1 MPRKTFFLFF
11 LSGAL
16 LPGAAGLP
24 SDSALFSIET
34 SGNDA
39 LRAGAYRQALQ
50 ELGNAATPAG
60 LLKRAIASVRSGD
73 TAGAL
78 AALTAGPAGDTA
90 LAPFALEMT
99 GDIIVKRQPE
109 LALDFYGRALQA
121 GVPGR
126 YRSRIFDKIYAI
138 VGDDTDRVAQSFLW
152 PDYSLWWN
160 ARRPPPPEPL
170 CGVIDS
176 CAAAG
181 RWMEVDSLVV
191 LSLSTLS
198 DSVRCAV
205 VKSLCCGPASGGRA
219 ADTALSAAALFLM
232 AKTALECGKTG
243 VAGRMAAASR
253 TRPDFGAAVG
263 EREFA
268 RFRGKLLFSDKQYEP
283 AITAL
288 AGYVRR
294 FGYESDIGMLIAR
307 AYKNLDNN
315 EEAADWYDRFI
326 ARTPRYPGM
335 AEVLWRRAW
344 IEEERGKPR
353 TAAVFYKKIFKYYP
367 RSARAEESFIR
378 HALSLYRE
386 EKYNDALRELAPFE
400 TKFRE
405 PALLPACRYWRAKC
419 FLGLSRIDTARKQLS
434 ALAQEEPYNYY
445 AERARDLLLLYGDSA
460 GAALRID
467 TTADIERALRWLDSL
482 VPPSGKSLSSD
493 DSLNIR
499 RGLFL
504 AATGAAADAELF
516 IEPVELSCPADLSL
530 EFRIAL
536 FYRSLGAMTQASRSG
551 RRLAW
556 RIPPEFRASIPLPIY
571 EVMYPFYYSDI
582 VNGEAPRRR
591 LDPALVLGVIR
602 QESIFN
608 PSIVSR
614 AGAVGLMQI
623 MPATGAEIARDLGE
637 QFSVDTLY
645 DPRANIRYGTFYLRK
660 LLNQFSGNEV
670 LAIAGYN
677 GGPHN
682 ARAWYALS
690 RDKDFDL
697 FVEDIGF
704 SETRNYVKKVLA
716 NYWFYRRLS
725 RGGPFA
731 PSR

>member
-1 MPRKTFFLFF
+1 MRLKTIILFF
-11 LSGAL
+11 LACPL
-16 LPGAAGLP
+16 LVAAAESPPDAGF
-24 SDSALFSIET
+24 FSTET
-34 SGNDA
+34 CGNDA
-39 LRAGAYRQALQ
+39 LRAGAYGQALE
-50 ELGNAATPAG
+50 ELHSAATPAG
-60 LLKRAIASVRSGD
+60 LLKRAIACLRNGD

-78 AALTAGPAGDTA
+78 SALTAGPADDTV
-90 LAPFALEMT
+90 LSPFALELI
-99 GDIIVKRQPE
+99 GDILVRNRPE
-109 LALDFYGRALQA
+109 VALDFYGRALQT

-126 YRSRIFDKIYAI
+126 YRNRIFEKIYAL
-138 VGDDTDRVAQSFLW
+138 VGDDTGRVVFSPLW

-160 ARRPPPPEPL
+160 ARRPQLPEPL
-170 CGVIDS
+170 CGTIDS

-181 RWMEVDSLVV
+181 QWPQVDSLVV
-191 LSLSTLS
+191 RSLTALS
-198 DSVRCAV
+198 DSAQCAV
-205 VKSLCCGPASGGRA
+205 VKSLCGGPASGGRA
-219 ADTALSAAALFLM
+219 ADTALSAAALFIM
-232 AKTALECGKTG
+232 AKAALECGKTG

-253 TRPDFGAAVG
+253 TRPDFDAAVG
-263 EREFA
+263 ERELA
-268 RFRGKLLFSDKQYEP
+268 RFRGKLLFNDKKYEP
-283 AITAL
+283 AVNEL

-294 FGYESDIGMLIAR
+294 FGYESDIGLLLAR

-315 EEAADWYDRFI
+315 DDAADWYDRFI

-353 TAAVFYKKIFKYYP
+353 TAAAFFKRIFKYYP
-367 RSARAEESFIR
+367 RSSRAEESFIR
-378 HALSLYRE
+378 HALCLYRE
-386 EKYNDALRELAPFE
+386 EKYGDALRELAQFE
-400 TKFRE
+400 TKFRG

-419 FLGLSRIDTARKQLS
+419 FLGLSQTDTAKRQLS
-434 ALAQEEPYNYY
+434 ALAREEPYDYY
-445 AERARDLLLLYGDSA
+445 AQRARDLLLLYGDST
-460 GAALRID
+460 GAALCLD
-467 TTADIERALRWLDSL
+467 TVSDIEQAVRWLDSAA
-482 VPPSGKSLSSD
+482 PPSGNTLSAD

-504 AATGAAADAELF
+504 AATGSAADAGIFL
-516 IEPVELSCPADLSL
+516 EPVELSCPGNLSL

-536 FYRSLGAMTQASRSG
+536 FYRGIGAMTPASRSG

-556 RIPPEFRASIPLPIY
+556 RIPSEFRATIPLPVL
-571 EVMYPFYYSDI
+571 EVMYPFYYSDV
-582 VNGEAPRRR
+582 VNREAPRRR
-591 LDPALVLGVIR
+591 IDPALVLGVIR
-602 QESIFN
+602 QESVFN

-637 QFSVDTLY
+637 QFSIDTLY

-677 GGPHN
+677 GGPEN
-682 ARAWYALS
+682 AGEWYARS

-716 NYWFYRRLS
+716 NYWFYRRLF
-725 RGGPFA
+725 RGAPFN